1 MAENQTL
8 KEAWEKLPDW
18 KKTWFKILAVITAIV
33 VITTFIS
40 FIFIVNESNKF
51 EKELDDT
58 LKQLEQVNF

>member
-18 KKTWFKILAVITAIV
+18 KKTWFKILAVIVAISI
-33 VITTFIS
+33 ITSFIS
-40 FIFIVNESNKF
+40 IIFVGNECNKI
-51 EKELDDT
+51 EKELNDN